1 MKGDKMV
8 IPQGQF
14 KWYITK
20 TDFSNGTSE
29 FYVIFSNKESVVKK
43 DIITMRV
50 YVYDVAELKKRKVLI
65 YKNHIRY
72 NWGFMNFR
80 FS

>member
-1 MKGDKMV
+1 MV
-8 IPQGQF
+8 IPQCQF

-43 DIITMRV
+43 TSLQCV
-50 YVYDVAELKKRKVLI
+50 
-65 YKNHIRY
+65 
-72 NWGFMNFR
+72 FMFMM
-80 FS
+80 